1 MLTSLLSAMTTRGS
15 LSLHSLME
23 TEGFEGVCF
32 PVKTTLLASM
42 WLCARPVLRCKL
54 ACSHSDRL
62 NHKPVTKLFDPAL
75 RLGDRQRRCF
85 PSTPGNEGSKPL
97 LKVIKLAS
105 RGGLPPLPPAPGL
118 LCQLVESH
126 VLDKSVLIGG
136 GEEP

>member
-32 PVKTTLLASM
+32 PVKTTLLASSGS
-42 WLCARPVLRCKL
+42 VLGSASVQTGVL
-54 ACSHSDRL
+54 ALRSAEP
-62 NHKPVTKLFDPAL
+62 KPVTKLFDPAL